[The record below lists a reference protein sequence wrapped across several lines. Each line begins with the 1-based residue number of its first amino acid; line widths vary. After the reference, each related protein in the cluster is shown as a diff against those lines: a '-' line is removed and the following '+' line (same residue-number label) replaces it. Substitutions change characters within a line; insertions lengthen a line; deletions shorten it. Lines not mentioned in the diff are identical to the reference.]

1 MTDDDELRERER
13 ELLAAYRDHH
23 AMPAERRDRVW
34 ASLVAGVPP
43 GGGGSALESA
53 SEPWVA
59 APSLAAKTSARP
71 ALIAGLLVAA
81 GITLVVLGLAGSQGD
96 PAPELALAPESATN
110 RSELQPEP
118 FVEVAA
124 PNLAAPHLAAPNL
137 AAPNLAAPPEPT
149 PKLAAPPEPTPKLAA
164 PPEPTPKP
172 RARKPIVTP
181 SPSPSPSLG
190 RERELIEQAHAAL
203 AKGDTA
209 TALARLDEHA
219 RDYAEGVFAEERE
232 ALDAIVRCKA
242 GELEAGRA
250 SAAHFLARH
259 PQAVLGARVRRACNL
274 EGSASEVP

>member
-96 PAPELALAPESATN
+96 PAPELALAPESASATN

-124 PNLAAPHLAAPNL
+124 PKLAAPNL
-137 AAPNLAAPPEPT
+137 AAPKLAAPPEPT

-172 RARKPIVTP
+172 RARKPIVT
-181 SPSPSPSLG
+181 PSPSLG

-250 SAAHFLARH
+250 SAARFLARH